1 MSGPDL
7 FERGW
12 SSEPYWWR
20 EAPLEPER
28 HTRLPARVDV
38 AIVGAGFTG
47 LSAAL
52 ELSRAG
58 RAVLV
63 LDGLAPGEGA
73 SSRNGGMVG
82 SGHRLPYDELARLY
96 GEARAADILREGLSA
111 FAFTTGLIEREGIDC
126 QFQRTGRFR
135 AAWRAADYEDIARD
149 VEAQKRVLGLDAD
162 MGPRAEQDREVA
174 TERYHGGCVYHAHGG
189 LHPALFHQ
197 GLLGRARAAGAQVQ
211 GHTRVQAI
219 EREAEGF
226 RLRTTRGKLRAR
238 DVIIAT
244 NGYTDRAA
252 SSLRCRLASIPSFII
267 ATERLGENRVR
278 SLIPGGRMIVE
289 SRSAHCYY
297 RPSPDGE
304 RILFGARAAL
314 HPVSPERA
322 AGRLYAYLLD
332 LFPSLEGVRLQHSWS
347 GYVAFTRHWLPSLG
361 VRDGI
366 HYAAGYCGSGVA
378 MAPYLGYRI
387 AHRLLG
393 TAEGRTA
400 LDDLPFRPWPLAFT
414 MPLLMPAATLWHR
427 LKDWRE
433 RA

>member
-1 MSGPDL
+1 MTGADL
-7 FERGW
+7 FEQGW
-12 SSEPYWWR
+12 SAEPYWWR
-20 EAPLEPER
+20 EAPLETER
-28 HTRLPARVDV
+28 EVRLPDSIDV

-58 RAVLV
+58 RVVLV

-82 SGHRLPYDELARLY
+82 SGHRLTYDQLVRLY
-96 GEARAADILREGLSA
+96 GEARAVDILREGLSA
-111 FAFTTGLIEREGIDC
+111 FAFTTDLIEREGIAC
-126 QFQRTGRFR
+126 EFQRTGRFR
-135 AAWRAADYEDIARD
+135 AAWRAADYERIARD
-149 VEAQKRVLGLDAD
+149 VEAQKRVLGLEAD
-162 MGPRAEQDREVA
+162 MVPRAEQGREVA

-189 LHPALFHQ
+189 LQPALFHQ
-197 GLLGRARAAGAQVQ
+197 ALLGLARAAGAQVQ

-219 EREAEGF
+219 EREAESF
-226 RLRTTRGKLRAR
+226 RLRTARGELRAR
-238 DVIIAT
+238 EVILAT

-252 SSLRCRLASIPSFII
+252 PSLRRRLAPIPSFII
-267 ATERLGENRVR
+267 ATERLGANRVR

-289 SRSAHCYY
+289 SRAAYCYY

-322 AGRLYAYLLD
+322 ARRLYAYLTD
-332 LFPSLEGVRLQHSWS
+332 LFPSLGGIRLQHSWS
-347 GYVAFTRHWLPSLG
+347 GYVAFTRQWLPSLG
-361 VRDGI
+361 VQDGI

-400 LDDLPFRPWPLAFT
+400 LDDLPFRPWPLASA
-414 MPLLMPAATLWHR
+414 MPLVMPAATLWHR

-433 RA
+433 NG